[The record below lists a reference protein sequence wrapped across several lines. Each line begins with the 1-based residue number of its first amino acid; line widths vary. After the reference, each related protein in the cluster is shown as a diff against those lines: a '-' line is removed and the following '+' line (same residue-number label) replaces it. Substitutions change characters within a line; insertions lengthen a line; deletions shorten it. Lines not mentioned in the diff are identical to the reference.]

1 MELKVTKE
9 QKQPLLKRVYV
20 EAELHFP
27 GKATPSN
34 ADVAKALADRM
45 SSAADAIAVRHIF
58 TDFGKNEACVEAFVY
73 ESKDLLDKTEAKHKD
88 KKAAAAPVPAK

>member
-9 QKQPLLKRVYV
+9 QKQPLLKRIYV

-27 GKATPSN
+27 GKATPSS
-34 ADVAKALADRM
+34 ADVAKAVADRM
-45 SSAADAIAVRHIF
+45 AGQADAVAVRRIL
-58 TDFGKNEACVEAFVY
+58 TDFGKNAACVEAYVY

-88 KKAAAAPVPAK
+88 KKAAPAPAPAK